1 VTVPSVTGS
10 QMAAVDRIMA
20 ERFGVQPVQLM
31 EVAGHAIADAVRSR
45 FARSLRGHDPIVILA
60 GSGGNGGDA
69 LVAARFLHAW
79 GAPVRIITSKPV
91 STLTGLAG
99 QHLQSAAALGIPI
112 DDASTD
118 LSGASLVIDGL
129 LGFSTTEP
137 PTGRTTELIERAN
150 AQPAPVLAIDV
161 PSGMNATTG
170 EAYEPCIRAT
180 VTVTLALPKRGLL
193 EASARPWV
201 GSLLLADIGIP
212 PAAYTQLC
220 VNVPPNLFATGTIV
234 PVPHGEGIDG

>member
-1 VTVPSVTGS
+1 
-10 QMAAVDRIMA
+10 MAAVDRIMA
-20 ERFGVQPVQLM
+20 ERFRVQPVQLM

-45 FARSLRGHDPIVILA
+45 FAGSLRGHDPIVILA

-79 GAPVRIITSKPV
+79 GAPVRIVTSKPV
-91 STLTGLAG
+91 SALTGLAG

-118 LSGASLVIDGL
+118 LSGASLAIDGL

-137 PTGRTTELIERAN
+137 PTGRTAELIERVN

-170 EAYEPCIRAT
+170 EAYEPCIQAA

-201 GSLLLADIGIP
+201 GSLVLADIGIP
-212 PAAYTQLC
+212 PAAYAELGVT
-220 VNVPPNLFATGTIV
+220 VPDDLFVAGALV
-234 PVPHGEGIDG
+234 PVLNGEASDG

>member
-1 VTVPSVTGS
+1 MTVPSVTAG

-31 EVAGHAIADAVRSR
+31 EVAGYAIADAVRVR
-45 FARSLRGHDPIVILA
+45 FAGSLRGPDQIVILA

-79 GAPVRIITSKPV
+79 GAPVRIATSK
-91 STLTGLAG
+91 SAGALTGLAG
-99 QHLQSAAALGIPI
+99 QHLQSAAALGIPV

-129 LGFSTTEP
+129 LGFSTTQP
-137 PTGRTTELIERAN
+137 PTGRTAELITHAN

-170 EAYEPCIRAT
+170 ETYEPCIRAA

-193 EASARPWV
+193 EEHAKPFV
-201 GSLLLADIGIP
+201 GSLLLTDIGIP

-220 VNVPPNLFATGTIV
+220 VDVPPNLFATGTIV